1 MGGFRLSV
9 RNVSQVIGVTSLGLA
24 WALNKV
30 ANLDTVAIALL
41 VIGAASVGVA
51 VWQGFRFRLV
61 TKERG
66 ALAQRLKWRLVA
78 KHTGYVER
86 FRSFPFGQGRAQEA
100 RLVAFGAYGDSFGAA
115 FTYEFTRGSGR
126 FEHIQ
131 EYDVVLLELPLVLP
145 DAYLLPRDS
154 VETAK
159 TLAGVD
165 RSTFELVA
173 FNDRWSVTGRDKK
186 FVHALVHP
194 LLMESLMRDASV
206 VAPICLTN
214 GALYVWT
221 AKRLNASETIALL
234 DRLDSVRRS
243 IPDFVWKD
251 YGGAKNGRLISIF
264 GQGDHLTQLRTE
276 DI

>member
-9 RNVSQVIGVTSLGLA
+9 RNVAQVTGVTSLGVG

-30 ANLDTVAIALL
+30 ANLDAVVIALL
-41 VIGAASVGVA
+41 VVGVACLGVA
-51 VWQGFRFRLV
+51 VWQRLRFRTV
-61 TKERG
+61 TKERTV
-66 ALAQRLKWRLVA
+66 LAQRLKWRLVA
-78 KHTGYVER
+78 KHGGYVER
-86 FRSFPFGQGRAQEA
+86 FRGFPFGQGRAQEA
-100 RLVAFGAYGDSFGAA
+100 QLVAFGAYGDTFGAA

-131 EYDVVLLELPLVLP
+131 EYDVVLLELPVVLP

-159 TLAGVD
+159 ALAGFD

-194 LLMESLMRDASV
+194 LLIESLMRSTAK
-206 VAPICLTN
+206 VAPICLSS

-221 AKRLNASETIALL
+221 AKRLNASESIELL
-234 DRLDSVRRS
+234 DLLDTVRRT

-251 YGGAKNGRLISIF
+251 YAGAKNGRLVSIY
-264 GQGDHLTQLRTE
+264 GQGDHLTQLRME
-276 DI
+276 ES